1 MSLVRVVEGVSA
13 PPAIGSSTKA
23 PIRVAGERGRGSP
36 TQNQTAA
43 IIPVRPIIV
52 VSCLPTPRP
61 APPRAPPP
69 RLGDGPPPC
78 LAGAPSGVRHTAGE
92 PVRSLGLSDEVL
104 RVLRVA
110 AEVLERV
117 FAERPLGAVLLAEQ
131 PDHRLDQPPR
141 LPAAV
146 LRVVRV
152 EVGLVAE
159 ELDPG
164 LEPRDLLLLGLDQLR
179 DAAEPVPDVAPEM
192 LVQLLELARQRLVAP
207 RPRLQPLQPAIERL
221 DHLPQLPVGVG
232 QRLVAPLAPR
242 ARPAVKPVRWL
253 PIGSVAFRPRRGLLP
268 LPPALR
274 PPPPPP
280 PPPPRPPAPSPPPGL
295 SPPGCLLVGPPA
307 RSSAVSV
314 HSVPAA
320 GSSSDPPAMGP
331 RPRASSHA
339 ARSVT
344 SCQSLFLSMPTS
356 SRFNASAAHAAMTP
370 AAGETGPAAP
380 APAARADALGPGS
393 SAARYS
399 RLDAPG
405 GRSAGRSSPGA
416 GPRAAARGA

>member
-1 MSLVRVVEGVSA
+1 MSLVRVVEVVSA

-23 PIRVAGERGRGSP
+23 PIRVAGERGRRSP

-43 IIPVRPIIV
+43 IIRVSHIIV
-52 VSCLPTPRP
+52 VSCLRTARPLSRFRARGGGPGAPRP
-61 APPRAPPP
+61 GGPRRAGP
-69 RLGDGPPPC
+69 RLGDGPSPC

-117 FAERPLGAVLLAEQ
+117 LAERPLGAVLLAEQ

-164 LEPRDLLLLGLDQLR
+164 LEPRDLLLLGLDPLR
-179 DAAEPVPDVAPEM
+179 AAAEPVPDGAPEM

-221 DHLPQLPVGVG
+221 DRLPQLPVGVG

-253 PIGSVAFRPRRGLLP
+253 PIGSVAFRPRLGLLP
-268 LPPALR
+268 PPPPPG

-280 PPPPRPPAPSPPPGL
+280 PLPPRPPPRLRPRARCRWRRPPGHRRSPSPRCPRPGRRPIRPRWAHALARAATPPGRSPRASRCSCPCRRPPGL
-295 SPPGCLLVGPPA
+295 T
-307 RSSAVSV
+307 
-314 HSVPAA
+314 
-320 GSSSDPPAMGP
+320 P
-331 RPRASSHA
+331 RR
-339 ARSVT
+339 RM
-344 SCQSLFLSMPTS
+344 Q
-356 SRFNASAAHAAMTP
+356 R
-370 AAGETGPAAP
+370 
-380 APAARADALGPGS
+380 
-393 SAARYS
+393 
-399 RLDAPG
+399 
-405 GRSAGRSSPGA
+405 
-416 GPRAAARGA
+416 